1 MCFAKTKTLQSLR
14 EAHGKNIASTDVG
27 FNWDDT
33 CDYLSYDSLE
43 TLQTNQKDLR
53 VLHLNIR
60 GLKGKQ
66 TKLNNLL
73 ARLNSPEIIIL
84 NETWLKEGD
93 TKQLSIPSYKYEGVP
108 RIDKKGGGVGF
119 LIRSDLQYRSR
130 HDLEPNEKNPSCE
143 QCYIQ
148 IKNNKDNVLVGS
160 MYRPPNTNI
169 SDFLEIFRYQ
179 INKINNTKRECI
191 IGLDHNLD
199 LLKQSR
205 HSKTQELLEC
215 ILDQNLLPT
224 KTKPT
229 RISKTSAT
237 LIENIL
243 LSKKLQPEFESLII
257 IDDLSDH
264 LPCLVTLRNF
274 QQIDN
279 KNFTMK
285 RTINNKAIDKIKAD
299 LSHVDWNHLLKDKSA
314 SDSFKAFH
322 NELIL
327 SINKHA
333 KERLIK
339 ERPKKTNTPW
349 RTPGLKHSILKSKKT
364 V

>member
-14 EAHGKNIASTDVG
+14 EAHENNIVSTDLG

-66 TKLNNLL
+66 TELNNLL
-73 ARLNSPEIIIL
+73 VCLNSPEIIIL

-93 TKQLSIPSYKYEGVP
+93 IKRISIPSYKYEGVP
-108 RIDKKGGGVGF
+108 RLNKKGGGVGF
-119 LIRSDLQYRSR
+119 LIRSDLQYRNR
-130 HDLEPNEKNPSCE
+130 HDLEPIEKNPSCK
-143 QCYIQ
+143 QCYIE
-148 IKNNKDNVLVGS
+148 IKNNRDNILVVS

-169 SDFLEIFRYQ
+169 NDFLETFRYQ
-179 INKINNTKRECI
+179 MGKINNMKCECI

-199 LLKQSR
+199 LLKQAR
-205 HSKTQELLEC
+205 HPKTQEFLEC

-224 KTKPT
+224 ITKPT
-229 RISKTSAT
+229 RISKISAT
-237 LIENIL
+237 LIDNIL
-243 LSKKLQPEFESLII
+243 LSKKLQPVFESLII

-285 RTINNKAIDKIKAD
+285 RIINNKAIDKIKVD
-299 LSHVDWNHLLKDKSA
+299 LSHVDWNHLLNDKSA

-322 NELIL
+322 NEIMSL
-327 SINKHA
+327 INKHA
-333 KERLIK
+333 PEKLIK

-349 RTPGLKHSILKSKKT
+349 MT
-364 V
+364 VI

>member
-1 MCFAKTKTLQSLR
+1 MPRLRTLQSLR
-14 EAHGKNIASTDVG
+14 EAHETNIVSTDLG

-66 TKLNNLL
+66 IELNNLL
-73 ARLNSPEIIIL
+73 VQLNSPEIIIL

-93 TKQLSIPSYKYEGVP
+93 TKQINIPRYKYEGAP
-108 RIDKKGGGVGF
+108 RLNKKGGGVGS
-119 LIRSDLQYRSR
+119 LICSDLQYRSR

-143 QCYIQ
+143 LCYIE
-148 IKNNKDNVLVGS
+148 IKNNKDNILVGS

-169 SDFLEIFRYQ
+169 NDFLDIFRYQ
-179 INKINNTKRECI
+179 MNKINNTKCECI

-199 LLKQSR
+199 LLKQSI
-205 HSKTQELLEC
+205 HPKTQEFLEC
-215 ILDQNLLPT
+215 ILDLNLLPT
-224 KTKPT
+224 ITKPT

-237 LIENIL
+237 LIDNIL

-257 IDDLSDH
+257 IDDISDH

-285 RTINNKAIDKIKAD
+285 QIINNKAIDKIKAD
-299 LSHVDWNHLLKDKSA
+299 LSHVDWNHLLNDKSA
-314 SDSFKAFH
+314 S
-322 NELIL
+322 
-327 SINKHA
+327 KH
-333 KERLIK
+333 
-339 ERPKKTNTPW
+339 
-349 RTPGLKHSILKSKKT
+349 
-364 V
+364 